1 MLSLSAYI
9 RIAALFVFL
18 FLGSTAKG
26 EQEQEAGE
34 PIRFEVAPG
43 MKYHVVGANADGSV
57 PALTEAAPALAETYA
72 DTEDIGYF
80 DGVIMVN
87 TSDVERPNQGGIPF
101 PNATVESILEYF
113 ETIRNTVETGQR
125 RDLKSKSIV
134 ECDLRNLDSDDE
146 DSDDEDSDDEDSD
159 DEDSDDEDSDD
170 EDAKASTGIQT
181 VYLEFPNNPQFVATL
196 FAPGLFNSYIFTD
209 ADQEYLLQRLQN
221 DFSLYN
227 IQFTLKK
234 PQSCDFSTLTFGAPQ
249 VGGRSLMTI
258 TREGVLFGRAE
269 QIDFGN
275 RHHNDNAWVDSNFWT
290 WILQFPFFRDKEK
303 TFIDNS
309 GQDDTTIPIQERLKA
324 ATLNQAANIGAHELG
339 HLLGLRH
346 VSALNRRR
354 PIVLYLEPFSHIFT
368 PTRSTRN
375 TVQQLWL
382 ATERG
387 CF

>member
-1 MLSLSAYI
+1 
-9 RIAALFVFL
+9 
-18 FLGSTAKG
+18 
-26 EQEQEAGE
+26 
-34 PIRFEVAPG
+34 
-43 MKYHVVGANADGSV
+43 
-57 PALTEAAPALAETYA
+57 
-72 DTEDIGYF
+72 
-80 DGVIMVN
+80 
-87 TSDVERPNQGGIPF
+87 
-101 PNATVESILEYF
+101 
-113 ETIRNTVETGQR
+113 
-125 RDLKSKSIV
+125 
-134 ECDLRNLDSDDE
+134 
-146 DSDDEDSDDEDSD
+146 
-159 DEDSDDEDSDD
+159 
-170 EDAKASTGIQT
+170 
-181 VYLEFPNNPQFVATL
+181 
-196 FAPGLFNSYIFTD
+196 
-209 ADQEYLLQRLQN
+209 
-221 DFSLYN
+221 
-227 IQFTLKK
+227 
-234 PQSCDFSTLTFGAPQ
+234 
-249 VGGRSLMTI
+249 MTI

-290 WILQFPFFRDKEK
+290 WILQFPFFWDKEK